1 MVSIEGMLVP
11 RLRSRLLRLAAALT
25 GLLAIK
31 GLARFVGGYIMGYRR
46 PCIVRL
52 EDAGLILD
60 VSTLLMG
67 RTIRRTTM
75 RVPPWKLERLD
86 REERLR
92 HAPVLVGAFF
102 FLLGVSVGFGFVVE
116 WAWTRFG
123 LYLLMGLG
131 AIALGIALDAAV
143 VFLVPATRGR
153 TALRIVTGSRCYRVE
168 DVDDAAATRFIEEAE
183 EWFRTRPSR
192 PPPSSSE
199 TTS

>member
-1 MVSIEGMLVP
+1 MVSIEGRLVP

-25 GLLAIK
+25 GLLVIK
-31 GLARFVGGYIMGYRR
+31 SLARFVGSYIMGYRR

-52 EDAGLILD
+52 EDAGLVLD
-60 VSTLLMG
+60 VTTLLLG

-92 HAPVLVGAFF
+92 HAHVLVGAFF

-153 TALRIVTGSRCYRVE
+153 TALRIVTGSRSYRVE
-168 DVDDAAATRFIEEAE
+168 DVDDASATRFIEEAE
-183 EWFRTRPSR
+183 EWFRKKKMGSDPQGSD
-192 PPPSSSE
+192 P
-199 TTS
+199 